1 MNLPNLMNS
10 CKQKDVFLSPPGTP
24 PSGRKRRQLDSMSDI
39 LAQVGHPD
47 IELAIAPIHI
57 PQPAMSEFPGEFLVF
72 SAPRLHVASKANPYS
87 S

>member
-1 MNLPNLMNS
+1 
-10 CKQKDVFLSPPGTP
+10 
-24 PSGRKRRQLDSMSDI
+24 MSDI